1 MSGSHTVYRRNETVV
16 SEPAWAV
23 GLMWSGLPL
32 VGAGLGWLLQAL
44 AGWLSELPWVP
55 FKGLVELIASAADNE
70 PLATIVSLAAGAVVG
85 LVLAFMGAMEAL
97 VVRITDSEVTLRRG
111 DSRQTYNRGA
121 VQAVFVDG
129 KQLVLLGRE
138 ADELAREGS
147 DLGADR
153 LRDGF
158 LAHGYPWAAAG
169 DPYRDEF
176 RRWVPDDPELPGSAG
191 ALLKARAKA
200 LEKGDKTDVA
210 ELRAELA
217 KLGVVVRE
225 EAKRQYWRRTH
236 PTSG

>member
-1 MSGSHTVYRRNETVV
+1 MDAVYRRHETVV

-23 GLMWSGLPL
+23 GLMWVGLPL
-32 VGAGLGWLLQAL
+32 AGAGAGWLLQAL
-44 AGWLSELPWVP
+44 AGWLAELPWVP
-55 FKGLVELIASAADNE
+55 FDGIVEWIASVADNE

-85 LVLAFMGAMEAL
+85 LVLAVIGAMETL

-111 DSRQTYNRGA
+111 DTKQKINRA
-121 VQAVFVDG
+121 RVRTVFIDR
-129 KQLVLLGRE
+129 KQLVLLGVE
-138 ADELAREGS
+138 ADELAREGF

-158 LAHGYPWAAAG
+158 IAHGYPWSAAG

-191 ALLKARAKA
+191 ALLKARSKA
-200 LEKGDKTDVA
+200 LEDGNKTDIA

>member
-1 MSGSHTVYRRNETVV
+1 MDAVTRRDETVV
-16 SEPAWAV
+16 SDPAWAV
-23 GLMWSGLPL
+23 GLMWLGLPL
-32 VGAGLGWLLQAL
+32 AGAGLGWLVQAL
-44 AGWLSELPWVP
+44 AGWLADLRWVP
-55 FKGLVELIASAADNE
+55 FGDLVELIASVADNE

-85 LVLAFMGAMEAL
+85 LVLAFIGAMETL
-97 VVRITDSEVTLRRG
+97 VVRITDGEVTLRRG
-111 DSRQTYNRGA
+111 DSTQKVNRGA

-138 ADELAREGS
+138 ADELAREGFE
-147 DLGADR
+147 LGADR

-169 DPYRDEF
+169 DPHRDEF
-176 RRWVPDDPELPGSAG
+176 RRWVPEDPELPGSAD

-200 LEKGDKTDVA
+200 LEKGDKIDIV
-210 ELRAELA
+210 ELRAELG

>member
-1 MSGSHTVYRRNETVV
+1 MVDAVYRRHETVV
-16 SEPAWAV
+16 SDPAWAV
-23 GLMWSGLPL
+23 GLMWLGLPL
-32 VGAGLGWLLQAL
+32 AGAGVGWLLQAV
-44 AGWLSELPWVP
+44 AGWLAELEWIP
-55 FKGLVELIASAADNE
+55 FQGPIELLASVADNE

-85 LVLAFMGAMEAL
+85 LGLAFMGALETL
-97 VVRITDSEVTLRRG
+97 SVRITDGEVTLTRG
-111 DSRQTYNRGA
+111 DITHKVSRNA
-121 VQAVFVDG
+121 VRAVFVDG

-138 ADELAREGS
+138 AEELAREGF

-169 DPYRDEF
+169 DPYREEF
-176 RRWVPDDPELPGSAG
+176 RRWVPEDPELPGSAG

-200 LEKGDKTDVA
+200 LEKGDKTDIA
-210 ELRAELA
+210 ELRTELA

-236 PTSG
+236 PTTG

>member
-1 MSGSHTVYRRNETVV
+1 MVDAVYRRHETVV

-23 GLMWSGLPL
+23 GLMWLGLPL
-32 VGAGLGWLLQAL
+32 AGAGAGWLLQAL

-55 FKGLVELIASAADNE
+55 FEGIVEWIASVAGNE
-70 PLATIVSLAAGAVVG
+70 PAATIVSLAAGAVVG
-85 LVLAFMGAMEAL
+85 LVLAFIGAMETL
-97 VVRITDSEVTLRRG
+97 VVRITDTQVTLRRG
-111 DSRQTYNRGA
+111 DTTQKINRAG
-121 VQAVFVDG
+121 VRTVFVDG
-129 KQLVLLGRE
+129 KQLVLLGAE
-138 ADELAREGS
+138 ADELAREGF

-176 RRWVPDDPELPGSAG
+176 RRWVPDDPELPGSAA
-191 ALLKARAKA
+191 ALLKARSKA
-200 LEKGDKTDVA
+200 LEKGDRTDIV